1 MIILQR
7 DEIEKLFNP
16 QAARTALRKALEALS
31 IGGAVVPEPACLRI
45 RNTPAECHVKT
56 GYLVGDDVYAV
67 KVSNGFYDNPRRGLP
82 SSDGM
87 VLLFSADTGA
97 PLAVL
102 IDRGFLTDMRTA
114 LTGALAT
121 QLLARPDAKRVG
133 IVGCGTQA
141 RVQLLALRQDRPNLV
156 ARVWGRR
163 PEQVQQFVARLARE
177 GVKVQPMASL
187 EDMVRSSEIL
197 ITCTAAHAPLVADA
211 WVQPGTHIT
220 AVGADAEGKQELDIG
235 ILSRA
240 HWVVADSKVHSL
252 ACGEAGV
259 AVRAGVLSEQNV
271 LEMGSL
277 LPRAELARPGEA
289 ITVADLTGVAVQDV
303 AMARSVWEQCNT
315 VRLAS

>member
-16 QAARTALRKALEALS
+16 QAARVALRKALEALS

-87 VLLFSADTGA
+87 VLLFSSDTGA

-121 QLLARPDAKRVG
+121 QLLARPQAKRVG
-133 IVGCGTQA
+133 VVGCGTQA
-141 RVQLLALRQDRPNLV
+141 RVQLLALRQDRPNIQ

-163 PEQVQQFVARLARE
+163 PEQVQEFVARLDRE
-177 GVKVQPMASL
+177 GVKVQPMDL
-187 EDMVRSSEIL
+187 EEMVRSSEIL
-197 ITCTAAHAPLVADA
+197 ITATAAHAPLVADA

-240 HWVVADSKVHSL
+240 HWVVADSKEHSL

-259 AVRAGVLSEQNV
+259 AVRAGVIQEANV
-271 LEMGSL
+271 LEMGAL
-277 LPRAELARPGEA
+277 FPRTELSRPDDA

-303 AMARSVWEQCNT
+303 AMARSVWEQCNA